1 MNESQFLFDSINML
15 FAKDLFVVFYYYRKG
30 DVMQKDKWWLPF
42 LAVGVIIGLA
52 VGLLYYTRP
61 TKDGVIGSS
70 SVSQSTSSDKN
81 NTALSLKGQQL
92 PEFKMTS
99 QDGKLIAI
107 SELYDKP
114 ILVVEWASWCPH
126 CQKQLPIVQQ
136 MYEKYGDQIHFV
148 LLNMNEPGK
157 ETKETADQYIKEK
170 GYTFPYYYDEDQS
183 AADLLQVQTIP
194 SMYLVTKQQQVKNV
208 LVNHTTAE
216 NFSTE
221 LQELLN

>member
-99 QDGKLIAI
+99 QEGKLIAI

-114 ILVVEWASWCPH
+114 MLVVEWASWCPH

>member
-61 TKDGVIGSS
+61 TKDGDIGSS

-114 ILVVEWASWCPH
+114 MLVVEWASWCPH

-221 LQELLN
+221 LQKLLN

>member
-61 TKDGVIGSS
+61 TKDGDIGSS

>member
-1 MNESQFLFDSINML
+1 
-15 FAKDLFVVFYYYRKG
+15 
-30 DVMQKDKWWLPF
+30 MQKDKWWLPF

-52 VGLLYYTRP
+52 VGLLYYPRP
-61 TKDGVIGSS
+61 TKDGDIGSS

-114 ILVVEWASWCPH
+114 MLVVEWASWCPH

-216 NFSTE
+216 NFSKE

>member
-1 MNESQFLFDSINML
+1 M
-15 FAKDLFVVFYYYRKG
+15 VFYYYKKG

-42 LAVGVIIGLA
+42 LAVVVIIGLV

-61 TKDGVIGSS
+61 TKDGNIGDS
-70 SVSQSTSSDKN
+70 SVQQSTSSDEN

-92 PEFKMTS
+92 PEFKMTT
-99 QDGKLIAI
+99 QKGILIAS

-114 ILVVEWASWCPH
+114 MLVVEWASWCPH

-136 MYEKYGDQIHFV
+136 MYEKYGEQINFV
-148 LLNMNEPGK
+148 LLNMNEPDK
-157 ETKETADQYIKEK
+157 ETKESADRYIKEK

-194 SMYLVTKQQQVKNV
+194 SMYFVTKKQEVKNV
-208 LVNHTTAE
+208 LVNHSDAE
-216 NFSTE
+216 SFSKE
-221 LQELLN
+221 LQTLLN

>member
-1 MNESQFLFDSINML
+1 MNESQFLFDCINML

-61 TKDGVIGSS
+61 TKDGDIGSS

-114 ILVVEWASWCPH
+114 MLVVEWASWCPH

-216 NFSTE
+216 IFSKE

>member
-1 MNESQFLFDSINML
+1 MNESQFLFDCINML

-61 TKDGVIGSS
+61 TKDGDIGSS

-216 NFSTE
+216 NFSKE

>member
-1 MNESQFLFDSINML
+1 ML

-61 TKDGVIGSS
+61 TKDGDIGSS

-114 ILVVEWASWCPH
+114 MLVVEWASWCPH

-216 NFSTE
+216 NFSKE

>member
-114 ILVVEWASWCPH
+114 MLVVEWASWCPH

-216 NFSTE
+216 NFSKE

>member
-1 MNESQFLFDSINML
+1 MNESQFLFDCINML

-61 TKDGVIGSS
+61 TKDGDIGSS

-114 ILVVEWASWCPH
+114 MLIVEWASWCPH

-216 NFSTE
+216 NFSKE

>member
-1 MNESQFLFDSINML
+1 MNESQFLFDCINML
-15 FAKDLFVVFYYYRKG
+15 FTKDLFVVFYYYRKG

-61 TKDGVIGSS
+61 TKDGDIGSS

-114 ILVVEWASWCPH
+114 MLVVEWASWCPH

-216 NFSTE
+216 SFSKE

>member
-61 TKDGVIGSS
+61 TKDGDIGSS

-114 ILVVEWASWCPH
+114 MLVVEWASWCPH

>member
-1 MNESQFLFDSINML
+1 MNESQFLFDRINML

-61 TKDGVIGSS
+61 TKDGDIGSS

-114 ILVVEWASWCPH
+114 MLVVEWASWCPH

-216 NFSTE
+216 NFSKE

>member
-1 MNESQFLFDSINML
+1 MNESQFLFDCINML

-61 TKDGVIGSS
+61 TKDGDIGSS

-114 ILVVEWASWCPH
+114 MLVVEWASWCPH

-216 NFSTE
+216 NFSKE
-221 LQELLN
+221 LQELLD

>member
-61 TKDGVIGSS
+61 TKDGDIGSS

-114 ILVVEWASWCPH
+114 MLVVEWASWCPH

-216 NFSTE
+216 SFSKE

>member
-1 MNESQFLFDSINML
+1 ML

-61 TKDGVIGSS
+61 TKDGDIGSS

-114 ILVVEWASWCPH
+114 MLVVEWASWCPH
-126 CQKQLPIVQQ
+126 CQKQLPIAQQ

-216 NFSTE
+216 NFSKE
-221 LQELLN
+221 LQGLLN